1 MECPWGTLLVVV
13 SWDKE
18 WVVECPWGT
27 LLVVVSWD
35 KELAATSADLLDDI
49 MAALSVEMSAL
60 LSAEPL
66 DETSV
71 GRLVLLD

>member
-1 MECPWGTLLVVV
+1 MVV
-13 SWDKE
+13 
-18 WVVECPWGT
+18 T
-27 LLVVVSWD
+27 WD

>member
-1 MECPWGTLLVVV
+1 MECPWGTQSVVV

-18 WVVECPWGT
+18 F
-27 LLVVVSWD
+27 
-35 KELAATSADLLDDI
+35 AAMSADVLDDL
-49 MAALSVEMSAL
+49 MAALSVEMFAL
-60 LSAEPL
+60 SSAEPL